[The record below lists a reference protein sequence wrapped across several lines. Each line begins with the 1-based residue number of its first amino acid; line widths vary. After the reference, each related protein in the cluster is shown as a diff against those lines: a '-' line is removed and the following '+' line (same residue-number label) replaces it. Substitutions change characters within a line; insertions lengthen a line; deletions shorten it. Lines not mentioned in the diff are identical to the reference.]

1 MAHQRRVGG
10 SGTQVN
16 AFVRSLVRS
25 VAASVIA
32 GGLTL
37 AGLAHAQALKMSGD
51 VVKLDA
57 SNLQIRTGDN
67 QMVSLKLG
75 DNVRMSERSPA
86 DIDRI
91 VPGAFI
97 GTTAAPKADGMLVAS
112 EVHIFPES
120 MRGTGEGHRPMDT
133 GPGNTMTNATV
144 SSVVVGQAERK
155 RNSTMT
161 NATVA
166 VVAAGAPERRLTLT
180 YAGGEKVVLV
190 PAATPIV
197 MIAPADR
204 SMLVVGAHVAVYATK
219 QPDGSLAADRITIG
233 KNGFVP
239 PL

>member
-1 MAHQRRVGG
+1 MARQRRIGG

-16 AFVRSLVRS
+16 AGIRSLVRRA
-25 VAASVIA
+25 AASVIA
-32 GGLTL
+32 GVLML
-37 AGLAHAQALKMSGD
+37 AGAAHAQALKMSGD
-51 VVKLDA
+51 VIRLDA
-57 SNLQIRTGDN
+57 SNLQMRTSDG
-67 QMVSLKLG
+67 QMVSLKVG
-75 DNVRMSERSPA
+75 DNVRMTERSPA

-97 GTTAAPKADGMLVAS
+97 GTTAAPGADGMLVAS

-133 GPGNTMTNATV
+133 GSGNTMTNATV
-144 SSVVVGQAERK
+144 SSVVAGNADAK
-155 RNSTMT
+155 RGNTMT

-166 VVAAGAPERRLTLT
+166 VVAGSAPERRLTLT
-180 YAGGEKVVLV
+180 YPGGEKVVLV

-204 SMLVVGAHVAVYATK
+204 SMLLAGAHVAVYATK
-219 QPDGSLAADRITIG
+219 QPDGSLVADRITIG